1 MEVSGQSHAPSRF
14 NLGNKSPQ
22 FALDPTDGLRV

>member
-14 NLGNKSPQ
+14 NLDDKSPQ
-22 FALDPTDGLRV
+22 FALDTTDSLRV